1 MIIVFLK
8 TNILIGLLVIA
19 LEYFYIKSL
28 QYMQELAMVLQ
39 KDCSKL
45 HDKEEKLKAA
55 VLLAAQRDGQEL
67 IDADNAEP
75 CEKASPEARARFFA
89 AIKNKKPSKERHW
102 YTPTVKKVA
111 IAVASVII
119 LLVMIP
125 STTEAGRKWITELIG
140 KVFPSFTEY
149 HLSDYEKVQN
159 PEVKRYTLGYV
170 PDGFSIEIEDYEENG
185 YSLVYM
191 NEDDQF
197 FRLDVIPSS
206 GVLQID
212 SENADSIE
220 QVFVNGEQAELVTK
234 KEMTSIVWS
243 SDEMIFVLDGNI
255 DKMEL
260 IKIAN
265 YLH

>member
-1 MIIVFLK
+1 MK
-8 TNILIGLLVIA
+8 NN
-19 LEYFYIKSL
+19 
-28 QYMQELAMVLQ
+28 
-39 KDCSKL
+39 
-45 HDKEEKLKAA
+45 EEKLKAA

-89 AIKNKKPSKERHW
+89 AIKNKKKPSKERHW
-102 YTPTVKKVA
+102 YSPTAKKVA
-111 IAVASVII
+111 IAIASVII

-149 HLSDYEKVQN
+149 HLSDNEKV
-159 PEVKRYTLGYV
+159 PDSGIMHYTLGYV
-170 PDGFSIEIEDYEENG
+170 PDGFSIEIEDYDETG

-191 NEDDQF
+191 NADGQF

-212 SENADSIE
+212 TENADSIE

>member
-1 MIIVFLK
+1 MK
-8 TNILIGLLVIA
+8 N
-19 LEYFYIKSL
+19 
-28 QYMQELAMVLQ
+28 
-39 KDCSKL
+39 
-45 HDKEEKLKAA
+45 KEEKLKAA
-55 VLLAAQRDGQEL
+55 VFLAAQRDGQEL
-67 IDADNAEP
+67 IDADNTDP
-75 CEKASPEARARFFA
+75 CEPAASEARARLFA
-89 AIKNKKPSKERHW
+89 AIENNKKKPPKERHW
-102 YTPTVKKVA
+102 YTPTAKKVA
-111 IAVASVII
+111 IAIASVII
-119 LLVMIP
+119 LLIMIP
-125 STTEAGRKWITELIG
+125 STTEAGRKWLTELIG

-149 HLSDYEKVQN
+149 HLSDYEKVPN
-159 PEVKRYTLGYV
+159 SGIRKYSLGYI
-170 PDGFSIEIEDYEENG
+170 PDGFSIEIEDYDENG

-191 NEDDQF
+191 NEDGQF

-212 SENADSIE
+212 TENADSIE

>member
-1 MIIVFLK
+1 MK
-8 TNILIGLLVIA
+8 N
-19 LEYFYIKSL
+19 
-28 QYMQELAMVLQ
+28 
-39 KDCSKL
+39 
-45 HDKEEKLKAA
+45 KEEKLKAA

>member
-1 MIIVFLK
+1 MDF
-8 TNILIGLLVIA
+8 
-19 LEYFYIKSL
+19 
-28 QYMQELAMVLQ
+28 LQ
-39 KDCSKL
+39 KHFDTIL
-45 HDKEEKLKAA
+45 
-55 VLLAAQRDGQEL
+55 
-67 IDADNAEP
+67 
-75 CEKASPEARARFFA
+75 
-89 AIKNKKPSKERHW
+89 
-102 YTPTVKKVA
+102 TVS
-111 IAVASVII
+111 ITILGFII
-119 LLVMIP
+119 TYFM
-125 STTEAGRKWITELIG
+125 T
-140 KVFPSFTEY
+140 
-149 HLSDYEKVQN
+149 
-159 PEVKRYTLGYV
+159 KRNFK
-170 PDGFSIEIEDYEENG
+170 DEI
-185 YSLVYM
+185 YM